1 LIVATLLSILAA
13 TAAPPPHAPIPRE
26 PAALAQRLDETDA
39 ALSAAIGRWE
49 HPERG
54 APPTDVTLLALY
66 QQRIYL
72 RLSSRPGLAEAV
84 LARLPSRRAAHL
96 RDSLAARRELV
107 RLTKPRPLSAFRTA
121 RPRPAGVLLRYY
133 GEAERRFGVA
143 WQVLAAVNFVESAF
157 GKLRNASNAGAQ
169 GPMQFLPSTWRAY
182 GLGGDVHDPHDAI
195 LGAANYLRASG
206 ARRSYRR
213 ALYAYNP
220 SSAYVDAVLRYARR
234 MRVDARAYF
243 GYYAWQVFAR
253 TPRGL
258 RRLTGP
264 GLVVAFALAAPAAA
278 AGGNFFQLP
287 SKNIGCAYN
296 ASPASLRCDVRSGLK
311 PEPKRTC
318 ELDWTGLAI
327 RPTGRATPT
336 CAGDTAILPNA
347 PVLAYGKTWRRGGIT
362 CRSRTTGLRCT
373 NRAGHGF
380 TLARQGWRIF

>member
-1 LIVATLLSILAA
+1 MIVATVLSILAA
-13 TAAPPPHAPIPRE
+13 AAAPPPNAPVPRE
-26 PAALAQRLDETDA
+26 APALAARLVATDA
-39 ALSAAIGRWE
+39 ALDGAIGRWAD
-49 HPERG
+49 PERG
-54 APPTDVTLLALY
+54 APPDDVTLLALY

-72 RLSSRPGLAEAV
+72 ELFAEPRLAAAV
-84 LARLPSRRAAHL
+84 LPRLPARAAAHL

-107 RLTKPRPLSAFRTA
+107 ALTKPRPLSAFRTA
-121 RPRPAGVLLRYY
+121 RPLPAGVLLRYY
-133 GEAERRFGVA
+133 REAERRFGVS

-157 GKLRNASNAGAQ
+157 GKLRNASSAGAQ
-169 GPMQFLPSTWRAY
+169 GPMQFLPSTWRTY

-195 LGAANYLRASG
+195 LGAANYLHASG
-206 ARRSYRR
+206 APRSYRR
-213 ALYAYNP
+213 ALYGYNP

-234 MRVDARAYF
+234 MRIDRRAYF

-264 GLVVAFALAAPAAA
+264 GLVVALAVAAPAATA
-278 AGGNFFQLP
+278 SSNSFRLP

-296 ASPASLRCDVRSGLK
+296 PKPASLRCDLRSGLK
-311 PEPKRTC
+311 PAPRRKC
-318 ELDWTGLAI
+318 ELDWTGLEIA
-327 RPTGRATPT
+327 PTGRASPT

-347 PVLAYGKTWRRGGIT
+347 PILAYGRTWSRNGIT

-373 NRAGHGF
+373 NRSGHGF